1 MKHTQAVT
9 LRRLWHSIYAAETSC
24 LLLEQSGIWLT
35 SNSMPAYALLALIAL
50 ITGPNSTRLCLMQFM
65 SVTRAIPFALTVM
78 LLILH
83 RIFLHFSIRGRG
95 VNELSN
101 KDTQSKKGRSYS
113 APNKERSAP
122 DSNSSRRTVGW
133 LRSDSGLK
141 KQVAIIEKH
150 RNFQ

>member
-1 MKHTQAVT
+1 
-9 LRRLWHSIYAAETSC
+9 
-24 LLLEQSGIWLT
+24 
-35 SNSMPAYALLALIAL
+35 MPAYALLALIAL

-101 KDTQSKKGRSYS
+101 KDTQSKKARSYS
-113 APNKERSAP
+113 APNKESTFSEILISAVKSTFSH
-122 DSNSSRRTVGW
+122 SNHHKSIKELFWISF
-133 LRSDSGLK
+133 LK
-141 KQVAIIEKH
+141 ICFSPYITHREAIEVQKQFLGKL
-150 RNFQ
+150 